1 LGLVRGSMGRT
12 VFMATLTIAMI
23 LATGTMDRFR
33 HAVRSSSITS
43 KATKLEMDKVTRAPP
58 VIVRVLNTHSPDIMA
73 AEIVAGIR
81 VAEAVE
87 AIPVAEAAAAIPVA
101 RILAAAV
108 AVEPITRATCR

>member
-1 LGLVRGSMGRT
+1 MGLTGLSGVCFSGLVRGSMGRT
-12 VFMATLTIAMI
+12 AFMATLTIGMI
-23 LATGTMDRFR
+23 LATDTMDRFR

-87 AIPVAEAAAAIPVA
+87 AIPVAEAAA
-101 RILAAAV
+101 V